1 MENSRGP
8 RRDAAVDRGF
18 TLVELLVVIAIIGV
32 LIAVLLPVIQAAR
45 ESARRTSCINN
56 LKQIG
61 IAANGFHNNYRAFP
75 VGAESKEWPE
85 QKFNP
90 WTFYR
95 WSSLAH
101 LTPFLEETNARSALD
116 FSVPLYRGVS
126 AEVPAVNKDGVKQMV
141 SVFLCPSDH
150 GQRINQAF
158 GPTNYAA
165 CAGSG
170 SGGGSPINTDGV
182 FFVNSRIRMSQLTDG
197 TSHTALY
204 SESLLGNPDGSPLR
218 RDVQLDYKF
227 TLTAPLTDAQCANTS
242 QWNIQNGR
250 GFAWVSGEMRCAL
263 YNHYYRPNEPTPD
276 CMGSSFGNIKV
287 VFTPYGWRAARSK
300 HSGGVNLLM
309 ADGAVRFV
317 EDGVDPSLW
326 RALATRGGGEVV
338 ESGE

>member
-1 MENSRGP
+1 M
-8 RRDAAVDRGF
+8 
-18 TLVELLVVIAIIGV
+18 ELLVVIAIIGV
-32 LIAVLLPVIQAAR
+32 LIAVLLPAIQAAR

-61 IAANGFHNNYRAFP
+61 IAANNFHANNRAFP
-75 VGAESKEWPE
+75 VGAESKEWPAS
-85 QKFNP
+85 QFNP

-116 FSVPLYRGVS
+116 FSVPLYKGVS
-126 AEVPAVNKDGVKQMV
+126 AEVPAVNKDGVKLMV

-170 SGGGSPINTDGV
+170 AGGGSPINSDGV
-182 FFVNSRIRMSQLTDG
+182 FFVNSRTRIAQVTDG
-197 TSHTALY
+197 TSHTALF
-204 SESLLGNPDGSPLR
+204 SESLLGNPDFSPLQ

-227 TLTAPLTDAQCANTS
+227 TLTAPLTDSSCANTS

-276 CMGSSFGNIKV
+276 CMGSSFGNV
-287 VFTPYGWRAARSK
+287 RTVFTPYGWRAARSK
-300 HSGGVNLLM
+300 HNGGVNLLM

-317 EDGVDPSLW
+317 EDGVDGSLW
-326 RALATRGGGEVV
+326 RALSTRG
-338 ESGE
+338 SGEPRRLRQAALHQRR

>member
-1 MENSRGP
+1 
-8 RRDAAVDRGF
+8 
-18 TLVELLVVIAIIGV
+18 VELLVVIAIIGV
-32 LIAVLLPVIQAAR
+32 LIAVLLPAIQAAR

-61 IAANGFHNNYRAFP
+61 VAANGFHNNYRAFP
-75 VGAESKEWPE
+75 VGSEAKEWPQ

-101 LTPFLEETNARSALD
+101 LTPFLEETNTRGMLD
-116 FSVPLYRGVS
+116 FSVPLYKGVS
-126 AEVPAVNKDGVKQMV
+126 AEVPAVNKAGVKQMV

-150 GQRINQAF
+150 GQRINQNF
-158 GPTNYAA
+158 GPSNYAA

-170 SGGGSPINTDGV
+170 SGGGSPLNADGV
-182 FFVNSRIRMSQLTDG
+182 FFVNSKIRMSQLTDG
-197 TSHTALY
+197 TSHTAIF
-204 SESLLGNPDGSPLR
+204 SESLLGNPDGSPLQ
-218 RDVQLDYKF
+218 RDLQLDYKF

-276 CMGSSFGNIKV
+276 CMGSSFGNITV
-287 VFTPYGWRAARSK
+287 AFTPYGWRAARSK
-300 HSGGVNLLM
+300 HGGGVNLLL

-317 EDGVDPSLW
+317 EDGVDPPLW
-326 RALATRGGGEVV
+326 RALSTRGSGEVIDD
-338 ESGE
+338 GE